1 MSQSVVSVHD
11 SATRTLR
18 CDRDEGLSCSQMAQI
33 NTDFFKEGDT
43 MAKKFSDVEREEVRK
58 NIIGEG
64 RELFARHGVKK
75 TTMDDIA
82 RATGI
87 GKGTV
92 YLFFPSKEDLLFELI
107 QQDYQAYGVLVDR
120 LGKKHELT
128 TDDVK
133 GAIRELFE
141 LLAQSPLLRTLYDSG
156 ESEQI
161 SRILSKDKLKEHE
174 QDEECFINELFDVLR
189 KNGFTP
195 RHEPEVIQGLFH
207 VVWLAVMNKERIYGD
222 TPVVEDL
229 LVDMLCR
236 EITGE

>member
-1 MSQSVVSVHD
+1 
-11 SATRTLR
+11 
-18 CDRDEGLSCSQMAQI
+18 
-33 NTDFFKEGDT
+33 
-43 MAKKFSDVEREEVRK
+43 MAKKFSDIEREEVRK
-58 NIIGEG
+58 NIMGEG

-92 YLFFPSKEDLLFELI
+92 YLFFPSKEDLLFELL
-107 QQDYQAYGVLVDR
+107 QQDYQAYGILVDR
-120 LGKKHELT
+120 LGKKHKLAAA
-128 TDDVK
+128 DVK
-133 GAIRELFE
+133 EAIRELFE
-141 LLAQSPLLRTLYDSG
+141 LLAQSPLLRTIYDSG

-174 QDEECFINELFDVLR
+174 MGEVCFINDLFDVLR
-189 KNGFTP
+189 KHGFAP

-207 VVWLAVMNKERIYGD
+207 VVWLAVMNKERVYGD
-222 TPVVEDL
+222 TPVVEDV

-236 EITGE
+236 EITGG